1 MFLLRNWFVTQ
12 NNPIVQ
18 FKPVSSSATSI
29 YNVSSLREHL
39 AFPDVTTSYPAK
51 WSPISASDWS
61 CRDGNLLQS
70 IVGTTQIEIV
80 NQLPPQAL
88 RFSHRRG
95 ERETRVTGDE
105 PEETMGRVARPV
117 SFPPSFAFTFSSRER
132 RVGTRQVVI
141 RHQYEISVLVSQTSF
156 RGKPVVGSRNV
167 GCFLKL
173 LFSLN

>member
-61 CRDGNLLQS
+61 CRDGNLLRS

-105 PEETMGRVARPV
+105 PEETMGRVARCLLP
-117 SFPPSFAFTFSSRER
+117 AFLCVHIFIERERCGYEAGSDTSSVWNLCFRFSDVISRE
-132 RVGTRQVVI
+132 
-141 RHQYEISVLVSQTSF
+141 TSGGVAKC
-156 RGKPVVGSRNV
+156 R
-167 GCFLKL
+167 
-173 LFSLN
+173 LFSQAIV